1 MRWDSLV
8 VNHDWPGGCH
18 LTEQYNSY
26 DIAVVGGG
34 MVGAAAALGFAHQG
48 RNVVLV
54 EAFAAPPEFNAGII
68 DNRVSAITRASQS
81 LLDDLDAWTLITA
94 MRCCPYEQMHVWDAG
109 GEGQIHFDAAEL
121 GEPSLGAIIE
131 NSVIQSALWQRL
143 QESKSV
149 TLLTGARVTEVHRA
163 AGQSKLSLDD
173 GRSLQAELVVVADG
187 KQSPLRDMLGIGTR
201 GWAYDQHAL
210 VATVSTGLGHRSTA
224 WQRFMPNGPLAF
236 LPLCTDKDKTC
247 SIVWSTSPQQ
257 AELLRDMA
265 DGEFLQALTDASEGQ
280 LGDIT
285 AVDSRA
291 VFPLELKHAV
301 DYISEGF
308 VLIGD
313 AAHAIH
319 PLAGQ
324 GVNLG
329 FEDVHALLDIVD
341 DAYAAGRQPG
351 GLHTLRKYE
360 RQRKGANLTMLG
372 AMDVF
377 KRLFSNSNRPLSL
390 LRNTGLS
397 LVDRAGPV
405 KHFLTRYAMGLD

>member
-1 MRWDSLV
+1 M
-8 VNHDWPGGCH
+8 
-18 LTEQYNSY
+18 TEQNNLY
-26 DIAVVGGG
+26 DIAVIGGG
-34 MVGAAAALGFAHQG
+34 MVGAAAALGFARQG
-48 RNVVLV
+48 RSVVLV
-54 EAFAAPPEFNAGII
+54 EAFAGVPEFNAGII
-68 DNRVSAITRASQS
+68 DNRVSAITRASEK
-81 LLDDLDAWTLITA
+81 LLQELDAWSLITG

-121 GEPSLGAIIE
+121 GEPSLGYIIE

-143 QESKSV
+143 QENKSV
-149 TLLTGARVTEVHRA
+149 TLLTGARVTAVHRK
-163 AGQSKLSLDD
+163 AGQSQLILDD
-173 GRSLQAELVVVADG
+173 GGALQAALVVVADG
-187 KQSPLRDMLGIGTR
+187 KQSPVRDMLGIATR

-210 VATVSTGLGHRSTA
+210 VATVSTGLGHRATA

-236 LPLCTDKDKTC
+236 LPMCTDKDKTC

-257 AELLRDMA
+257 AETLRDMP
-265 DGEFLQALTDASEGQ
+265 DDEFLQALTGASEGR
-280 LGDIT
+280 LGEIT
-285 AVDSRA
+285 QVDSRA

-329 FEDVHALLDIVD
+329 FEDVRALLDVV
-341 DAYAAGRQPG
+341 AEAFAAGRQPG

-360 RQRKGANLTMLG
+360 RERKGANLTMLG

-377 KRLFSNSNRPLSL
+377 KRLFSNRIRPLSFV
-390 LRNTGLS
+390 RNSGLS